1 MELEIMVRE
10 TSQTQRAKLSSLG
23 LLLLCWNTMTKS
35 YLGLFG
41 LHILNHSLLSEPK
54 A

>member
-1 MELEIMVRE
+1 MELEIMVSE

-35 YLGLFG
+35 LFG